1 MGSIPR
7 ASTPPPPWVELPPE
21 ITTIILQ
28 KLGTIEI
35 LTTVQL
41 VCKTWRDLCVHPAM
55 WRIIDLRNDMR
66 NDGSLLD
73 SAYDLEKI
81 CRHAVDRSQGQLI
94 DINIEFFGTDD
105 LLYYISQRSGQ
116 LRRLRLVFCYHL
128 SGEALSKAVKKMPYL
143 EELQLYYTRITKEAI
158 EAVGHSCP
166 HLKCFRLNN
175 QGFRRPQIECDEEAL
190 AVAENMPSLCH
201 LQLFGN
207 KMTNEGL
214 KAILDGCHHLESLD
228 LRHCF
233 NLCLEGSLE
242 RRCSQQIKELKRPH
256 DSTEDY
262 EFECHIEDFESSDED
277 YSFRFSD
284 IDHMSLDD
292 DYYEFSDL
300 DDEYFDY
307 ADLVID

>member
-1 MGSIPR
+1 MESIPQ
-7 ASTPPPPWVELPPE
+7 ASTPPPSWVELPPE

-41 VCKTWRDLCVHPAM
+41 VCKTWRSLFFDPAM
-55 WRIIDLRNDMR
+55 WRIIDMRSDMR
-66 NDGSLLD
+66 NDGSPWD
-73 SAYDLEKI
+73 SFYDLEKI

-105 LLYYISQRSGQ
+105 LLCYIAQRSGQ

-128 SGEALSKAVKKMPYL
+128 SGEALSKAVKEMPYL

-158 EAVGHSCP
+158 ESVGRLCP
-166 HLKCFRLNN
+166 HLKSFRLNN

-190 AVAENMPSLCH
+190 AIAENMPSLLH

-207 KMTNEGL
+207 TVTNEGL

-233 NLCLEGSLE
+233 NLCLEGSLG
-242 RRCSQQIKELKRPH
+242 RRCSEQIKELKHPD

-262 EFECHIEDFESSDED
+262 EFDCRLEDFESSDED
-277 YSFRFSD
+277 YPFRFSD

-300 DDEYFDY
+300 DDEYFDH
-307 ADLVID
+307 AELVID